1 MVIKDF
7 VKYIDKKV
15 LIMLAD
21 GREVVGELDSIAPD
35 YDTESGKDELE
46 LFIEGAYMT
55 VPIDEVKSINALHCF
70 NISKI

>member
-7 VKYIDKKV
+7 EKYIDKKV
-15 LIMLAD
+15 LIMLTD
-21 GREVVGELDSIAPD
+21 GREVVGELDSITPD

-55 VPIDEVKSINALHCF
+55 VPIDEVKHIDALHCS